1 MSVKRISGK
10 DFDVNIGDFLVPVK
24 TATLTITDNRAVAMD
39 NGVPNGYTD
48 GDVSANGEI
57 EVDIPAFQLILDAAK
72 NTGSFKQ
79 LPPFDNVFNATVPE
93 QEMRVEAFGCLLKV
107 SDLLN
112 IDPSS
117 TDKSTVKLPFDV
129 TSKDF
134 VRINGVPY
142 LASDEIAGL

>member
-1 MSVKRISGK
+1 MKRIAGK

-24 TATLTITDNRAVAMD
+24 NATLTVTDNRAVAMD

-48 GDVSANGEI
+48 ADVAANGEI
-57 EVDIPAFQLILDAAK
+57 EVDIVAFQTILDAAK
-72 NTGSFKQ
+72 SAGSFKQ
-79 LPPFDNVFNATVPE
+79 LEPFDMVFNATVPE
-93 QEMRVEAFGCLLKV
+93 QEMRVEAFGCLMKI

-117 TDKSTVKLPFDV
+117 SDKSTVKIPYDV
-129 TSKDF
+129 TDKDF

-142 LASDEIAGL
+142 LANSEIEGL